1 MRKLLSSLVTLT
13 FIAGSTATSV
23 VACSGGNTIAQKEGN
38 QLNNEN
44 VNLQDNRSHQY
55 EGRTAHQDNIAI
67 KDAIVQ
73 DGYLRKS
80 EVKNLSFDNTRNLQ
94 PGMNK
99 GVPFMFKPLV
109 GSPAKGTI
117 NIYIQPAK
125 FIPGISYIQPAT

>member
-23 VACSGGNTIAQKEGN
+23 VACSTGKTISQKEDN

-44 VNLQDNRSHQY
+44 VNLYDDEFHQY

-67 KDAIVQ
+67 KNAIIQ

-80 EVKNLSFDNTRNLQ
+80 EIKNLSFENTRNLHS
-94 PGMNK
+94 GMNK
-99 GVPFMFKPLV
+99 GVPFMFKPLI

-117 NIYIQPAK
+117 NIFIQPVN
-125 FIPGISYIQPAT
+125 

>member
-23 VACSGGNTIAQKEGN
+23 VACSAGNTISQKEGN
-38 QLNNEN
+38 QLNSEN
-44 VNLQDNRSHQY
+44 VNLYDDQFHTY

-67 KDAIVQ
+67 KHAIIQ

-80 EVKNLSFDNTRNLQ
+80 EVKNISFDNTRILQ
-94 PGMNK
+94 PGKNE
-99 GVPFMFKPLV
+99 GVPFTFEPLI

-117 NIYIQPAK
+117 NIYIQPA
-125 FIPGISYIQPAT
+125 P